1 MRHASTFPHDKATI
15 PVLPSNF
22 VCRKDVR
29 RRLEQLVADAP
40 VTLVCAPA
48 GYGKTLLLADWAE
61 ATGAPD
67 KIWISLDAADNDP
80 ERFWAVLADAI
91 HTHATTAEIDDTV
104 RLPARPDAVDRLAA
118 VVDAIARLPAPCHL
132 VLDDVHEVVGE
143 ETLRGIAGLVAYQPD
158 NLRIVLSCRGT
169 PPLPLARMRLAG
181 RLAVL
186 GPSDLAFSHEDATV
200 LLRAAGTEPTSAQV
214 RLLIE
219 ETGGWAA
226 GLRLAARAPH
236 PGHKST
242 EYDALLAR
250 CADRVT
256 EDYLDDEVLSALPA
270 ETVDLLRAVSTCDE
284 VTPAL
289 AVALSGQDDA
299 AATLAALERET
310 LLVTAVG
317 AGRRWFRPH
326 PLVRSC
332 LRNALVRR
340 YPDRASALHSVA
352 ATWFAADD
360 NPAMA
365 FAHAVRSGDPSTSAG
380 LLRVH
385 AVPTL
390 MRGDHRSVRRA
401 LDTAGDQAVARDPL
415 LSLVSALTHVQAAD
429 PVATRADLARARDA
443 WPAEP
448 SERLPALY
456 RLVTATHGLLHGA
469 PDDAE
474 PVDWHALARAEDG
487 GDLEP
492 WARLGHGW
500 SLLCAGARP
509 AARRELER
517 AERLARERGL
527 DYLVVHSRAALG
539 ALSCVDGAVATAE
552 EACSDALAIAGAHGW
567 RGGFAVELARL
578 LTGLAR
584 VLRADPAGALAAVSR
599 PETAPI
605 PANLRHLSDVVE
617 GTAHVDIGNRVTGLR
632 LLRRARARLG
642 GLGAPVQIPVGG
654 AQLEHRCALELG
666 RHAHAHEVLAWTTG
680 IAGDCA
686 EVVLMRAWTAFA
698 GDDVAAAEAAVREVL
713 AESRPALWW
722 PVTVVEARLLDA
734 ALELRQGRRMRAC
747 TALTTALSLA
757 GPASLVRP
765 FRHAD
770 PSVLRLLH
778 EHIGGF
784 GGADDFAA
792 TVRRTLS
799 TVDAPV
805 NALLTGRE
813 QAVLG
818 QLSSRRSLT
827 ELAAEL
833 TLSVNTV
840 KTHIRSI
847 YTKLGVNSRRAAVVA
862 GRGHGLI

>member
-1 MRHASTFPHDKATI
+1 MRHTGTFPHDKATV
-15 PVLPSNF
+15 PVLPPNF
-22 VCRKDVR
+22 VPRKEVR

-61 ATGAPD
+61 TTGESD
-67 KIWISLDAADNDP
+67 KIWLSLDDADDDP
-80 ERFWAVLADAI
+80 ERFWTVLADAI
-91 HTHATTAEIDDTV
+91 HAHAVTAGIDDTGL
-104 RLPARPDAVDRLAA
+104 LPGEPDAVDRLAA

-132 VLDDVHEVVGE
+132 VLDDLHEVAGE

-158 NLRIVLSCRGT
+158 NLRIVLSCRGM
-169 PPLPLARMRLAG
+169 PPLPLARMRLAS

-186 GPSDLAFSHEDATV
+186 GPSDLAFSHEDATA
-200 LLRAAGTEPTSAQV
+200 LLRAAGTTLTSAQV

-219 ETGGWAA
+219 ETDGWAA
-226 GLRLAARAPH
+226 GLRLAARALH
-236 PGHKST
+236 PGHDGT
-242 EYDALLAR
+242 GHDAFLAR
-250 CADRVT
+250 CATTDRVT
-256 EDYLDDEVLSALPA
+256 EDYLDGEVLTGLPA
-270 ETVDLLRAVSTCDE
+270 ATVDLLRAVSTCDE

-310 LLVTAVG
+310 SLVTGVG
-317 AGRRWFRPH
+317 AGRRRFRPH
-326 PLVRSC
+326 PLLRSC
-332 LRNALVRR
+332 LRTVLTRR
-340 YPDRASALHSVA
+340 YPDRVSALHTVA
-352 ATWFAADD
+352 AGWFAA
-360 NPAMA
+360 NEEPAMA
-365 FAHAVRSGDPSTSAG
+365 FDHAVRSGDPSAAAE
-380 LLRVH
+380 LLRDH

-401 LDTAGDQAVARDPL
+401 LDAAGDEAVARDPL
-415 LSLVSALTHVQAAD
+415 LSLVSALTHVQAGD
-429 PVATRADLARARDA
+429 PDAALADLARTRDA

-448 SERLPALY
+448 GERLPALH
-456 RLVTATHGLLHGA
+456 RLVTATHALLHGA
-469 PDDAE
+469 SDGAE
-474 PVDWHALARAEDG
+474 PVDWHALVRAEDG

-500 SLLCAGARP
+500 SLLLAGSRP
-509 AARRELER
+509 AARHELER

-539 ALSCVDGAVATAE
+539 ALSGVDGAVAAAE
-552 EACSDALAIAGAHGW
+552 EACSDALAIAEANGW
-567 RGGFAVELARL
+567 HGGFAVELAHL
-578 LTGLAR
+578 MTGLAR

-599 PETAPI
+599 PDPVS
-605 PANLRHLSDVVE
+605 ANLRYLSDVVE
-617 GTAHVDIGNRVTGLR
+617 GTAHFDIGNRVTGLR

-642 GLGAPVQIPVGG
+642 DLGAPVQMPVGG

-666 RHAHAHEVLAWTTG
+666 LHAHAQEVLAWTTG
-680 IAGDCA
+680 IAGDRA
-686 EVVLMRAWTAFA
+686 EVVLMQAWTAFA
-698 GDDVAAAEAAVREVL
+698 GDDVAAAETAVREVL
-713 AESRPALWW
+713 AESRPALWR
-722 PVTVVEARLLDA
+722 PVTLVEARLLEA

-757 GPASLVRP
+757 EPAALVRP

-770 PSVLRLLH
+770 PSVLGLLH

-792 TVRRTLS
+792 MAGRRLS
-799 TVDAPV
+799 TVDAPTS
-805 NALLTGRE
+805 ALLTKRE
-813 QAVLG
+813 QAVLVL
-818 QLSSRRSLT
+818 LSSRHSLT

-833 TLSVNTV
+833 TMSVNTV

-847 YTKLGVNSRRAAVVA
+847 YTKLDVNSRRAAVVA
-862 GRGHGLI
+862 GRRLGLM